1 MTATATNQ
9 GLSATNLG
17 LLGFGPFLRKEL
29 SEWWQR
35 RAIFATFAAV
45 TVLGL
50 IGTLATRIDQW
61 LTGLAPGAAVLD
73 PTTNVLGALFD
84 QWILFAAIFASIGL
98 LIQERSTGTLA
109 WTLSKPISRTS
120 LLLAKWVVGV
130 AMLTLFGL
138 VLPLAVS
145 VGVAT
150 WAYGSVPD
158 LGRVAT
164 LGGVLIAVPAFY
176 VAFNLALSTRLNSQA
191 GVAAIA
197 AGAAMVPLLFGGFL
211 PVLVELWPTSMSSV
225 AMAMAGG
232 EEAHLPTI
240 LSWAVVVMGLGIA
253 GLVIFQREDL

>member
-1 MTATATNQ
+1 MTAIATNPR
-9 GLSATNLG
+9 LSATNLG
-17 LLGFGPFLRKEL
+17 LLGFGPFVRKEL

-35 RAIFATFAAV
+35 RAILATFGAV
-45 TVLGL
+45 TALGI

-61 LTGLAPGAAVLD
+61 LSGLAPAAAQLD
-73 PTTNVLGALFD
+73 PTMNVLGALFD

-98 LIQERSTGTLA
+98 LIQERTTGTLA

-120 LLLAKWVVGV
+120 LLLAKWLVAVV
-130 AMLTLFGL
+130 MLSLFGL

-176 VAFNLALSTRLNSQA
+176 AAFNLALSTRLNSQA
-191 GVAAIA
+191 GVAAIG

-211 PVLVELWPTSMSSV
+211 PVLAELWPTSMSSV

-232 EEAHLPTI
+232 EAAHLPTI
-240 LSWAVVVMGLGIA
+240 LSWAVVVIGLGIA
-253 GLVIFQREDL
+253 GLVIFQREDM

>member
-1 MTATATNQ
+1 
-9 GLSATNLG
+9 

-29 SEWWQR
+29 MEWWQR
-35 RAIFATFAAV
+35 RAILATFGAI
-45 TVLGL
+45 TVLGI
-50 IGTLATRIDQW
+50 IGTLATRIDER
-61 LTGLAPGAAVLD
+61 LSGLAPAAAQLD
-73 PTTNVLGALFD
+73 PTMNVLGALFD

-98 LIQERSTGTLA
+98 LIQERTTGTLA

-120 LLLAKWVVGV
+120 LLLAKWLVAVV
-130 AMLTLFGL
+130 MLAVFGL

-164 LGGVLIAVPAFY
+164 FGGVLIALPAFY

-197 AGAAMVPLLFGGFL
+197 LGVAMAPLLFGGFL
-211 PVLVELWPTSMSSV
+211 PVLVELWPTTMSSV
-225 AMAMAGG
+225 AIGMAGG
-232 EEAHLPTI
+232 EAPHLPTI
-240 LSWAVVVMGLGIA
+240 LSWAVAVIGLGIA
-253 GLVIFQREDL
+253 GLVTFQREDM

>member
-1 MTATATNQ
+1 MTAIATNP
-9 GLSATNLG
+9 GFSATNLG
-17 LLGFGPFLRKEL
+17 LLGFGPFVRKEL

-35 RAIFATFAAV
+35 RAILATFGAIS
-45 TVLGL
+45 VLGI
-50 IGTLATRIDQW
+50 IGTLATRIDER
-61 LTGLAPGAAVLD
+61 LSGLAPAAAQLD
-73 PTTNVLGALFD
+73 PTMNVLGALFD

-98 LIQERSTGTLA
+98 LIQERTTGTLA

-120 LLLAKWVVGV
+120 LLLAKWLVAVV
-130 AMLTLFGL
+130 MLAVFGL

-197 AGAAMVPLLFGGFL
+197 AGAAMVPLLIGGFL
-211 PVLVELWPTSMSSV
+211 PVLVELWPTTMSSV

-232 EEAHLPTI
+232 EAPHLPTI
-240 LSWAVVVMGLGIA
+240 LSWAVVVTGLGIA
-253 GLVIFQREDL
+253 GLVTFQREDL

>member
-1 MTATATNQ
+1 MTAIVTNP
-9 GLSATNLG
+9 GLSSTNLG
-17 LLGFGPFLRKEL
+17 LLGFGPFVRKEL

-35 RAIFATFAAV
+35 RAILATFGAV
-45 TVLGL
+45 TALGI
-50 IGTLATRIDQW
+50 IGTLATRIDER
-61 LTGLAPGAAVLD
+61 LSGLAPAAAQLD
-73 PTTNVLGALFD
+73 PTMNVLGALFD

-98 LIQERSTGTLA
+98 LIQERTTGTLA

-120 LLLAKWVVGV
+120 LLLAKWLVAVV
-130 AMLTLFGL
+130 MLTLFAL

-191 GVAAIA
+191 GVAAIG
-197 AGAAMVPLLFGGFL
+197 AGVAMVPLLLGGFL

-232 EEAHLPTI
+232 EAPHLPTI
-240 LSWAVVVMGLGIA
+240 LSWAVVVIGLGIA
-253 GLVIFQREDL
+253 GLVIFQREDM